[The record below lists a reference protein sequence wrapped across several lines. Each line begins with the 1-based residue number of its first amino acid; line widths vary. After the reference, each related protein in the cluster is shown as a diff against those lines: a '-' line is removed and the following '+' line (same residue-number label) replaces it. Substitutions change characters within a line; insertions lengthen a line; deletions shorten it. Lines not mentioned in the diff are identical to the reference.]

1 MSTRRTLTATGW
13 SLVCMVGVMACGAEM
28 TGSDESLAGASLLTL
43 TASAE
48 PDTVTR
54 ESELTLRLAATN
66 TLPVGIRAPGPCPWV
81 PLRMQIVGADSVR
94 GYTIVGA
101 AGGCKLF
108 NGPAAVRLEPGWTE
122 SFASRGRAGTILT
135 PGLRAGTYRLR
146 GVYEA
151 PADTAFGPWI
161 SVVVLP

>member
-1 MSTRRTLTATGW
+1 MSTRRTLTATGL
-13 SLVCMVGVMACGAEM
+13 SLVCMVGVLACGAAM
-28 TGSDESLAGASLLTL
+28 TENDAPLASASLLTL
-43 TASAE
+43 SATAD
-48 PDTVTR
+48 PDTVVLDG
-54 ESELTLRLAATN
+54 ELTLTVTAAN
-66 TLPVGIRAPGPCPWV
+66 ALPVGIRAPGPCPLV

-108 NGPAAVRLEPGWTE
+108 NGPATVRLEPGWTE
-122 SFASRGRAGTILT
+122 TFASRGRAGTILT
-135 PGLRAGTYRLR
+135 PGLPAGTYRLR